1 MTVLEM
7 GVLGGQNRH
16 LFGGW
21 DRRSSK
27 KTKGTNSTVLKGF
40 LDLEHLCGRGI
51 KPFDAGCNRLS
62 ENGTISTISSGVGL
76 NGLEETRENSGIP
89 SKSRDAISFSVSR

>member
-1 MTVLEM
+1 MGRIVISLEA
-7 GVLGGQNRH
+7 GTEGPV
-16 LFGGW
+16 
-21 DRRSSK
+21 K
-27 KTKGTNSTVLKGF
+27 KKKKKKGTNLTVLKGF
-40 LDLEHLCGRGI
+40 LDLERLCGSGI